1 MDKGRAIRCFD
12 YVNHPY
18 ARVCE
23 ALIENAPAVFQKA
36 TKLAETRVGDVASE
50 LRVQVGTLEV
60 GTDITIAVRGVEDI
74 PGRRSWES
82 VTKLRLEWQSARAPR
97 WFPLMQAEL
106 SVYPLTATETQLD
119 FLGHYE
125 PPLGVLGSAIDAA
138 VGHRIAEAA
147 VHRFVVDVADY
158 LRRTLSRPPAGA

>member
-1 MDKGRAIRCFD
+1 MDKGRVIRCFD

-18 ARVCE
+18 ARVRE
-23 ALIENAPAVFQKA
+23 ALTQNAPAVFQKA
-36 TKLAETRVGDVASE
+36 TTVAETRAGEVASE

-60 GTDITIAVRGVEDI
+60 ATDITIVVQGVEDI
-74 PGRRSWES
+74 PGRGSWDS
-82 VTKLRLEWQSARAPR
+82 VSKLRLQWQSARAPR

-106 SVYPLTATETQLD
+106 SIYPLTATETQLD
-119 FLGHYE
+119 FQGHYE

-147 VHRFVVDVADY
+147 VHRFVDNVAEY
-158 LRRTLSRPPAGA
+158 LRRTISRPPA